1 MKQTR
6 MFADIRRFMALAD
19 VQLGALLLPGP
30 GAAAPVVLSPHAT
43 AVCVCRNS
51 LLPARSA
58 WLSQQRLSAAAGG
71 AAAAERVCRERA
83 GRSCRHVAIRLG
95 HQQGARA
102 RAQRELY
109 LCCPSAYR
117 APCLL
122 SLIPVAA
129 QAPTA
134 TPLTR
139 SRTVWTLLIPT
150 TGSMPSP
157 TPSRMRT
164 L

>member
-1 MKQTR
+1 
-6 MFADIRRFMALAD
+6 MFADVRRFMALAD

-109 LCCPSAYR
+109 LC
-117 APCLL
+117 
-122 SLIPVAA
+122 
-129 QAPTA
+129 
-134 TPLTR
+134 
-139 SRTVWTLLIPT
+139 
-150 TGSMPSP
+150 
-157 TPSRMRT
+157 
-164 L
+164 